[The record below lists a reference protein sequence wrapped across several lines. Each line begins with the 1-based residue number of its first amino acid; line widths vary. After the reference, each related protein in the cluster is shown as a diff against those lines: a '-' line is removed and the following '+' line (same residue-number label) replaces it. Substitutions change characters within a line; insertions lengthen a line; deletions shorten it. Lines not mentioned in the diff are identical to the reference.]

1 MSDPVA
7 PKLNPLPFLAGDA
20 LLIGVAW
27 LILQNSAKP
36 LGLWQMG
43 ALAGCVALGAWCS
56 FIPFLKRYE
65 TEAKLVESQ
74 NLQTAVAQIQKVETL
89 AEHIQ
94 NATAQ
99 WQTVQELSSKT
110 NETAQQITRRISE
123 ESRAFNEFLQKANDV
138 EKSHLRLEVE
148 KLRRSE
154 GDWLQVLVRIF
165 DHVFALHAAAVHSG
179 QPKLVEQLGG
189 FQNACLDVA
198 RRVGLVPFGAEAGE
212 TFDGE
217 KHQLPD
223 SSAPPDASTIGE
235 TVAAGFTFQGQLLRR
250 AVVTL
255 PGPADQTVKNE
266 TASIREDEVKGAPIG
281 EVTGAAEEPAAPSA
295 PAGDLL
301 L

>member
-198 RRVGLVPFGAEAGE
+198 RRVCAAVNHEP
-212 TFDGE
+212 
-217 KHQLPD
+217 
-223 SSAPPDASTIGE
+223 
-235 TVAAGFTFQGQLLRR
+235 VAASETLALNVTISAGVAEMPVDANSCLSLLNAADKALYAAKARGRNR
-250 AVVTL
+250 AV
-255 PGPADQTVKNE
+255 GF
-266 TASIREDEVKGAPIG
+266 DE
-281 EVTGAAEEPAAPSA
+281 
-295 PAGDLL
+295 L
-301 L
+301 